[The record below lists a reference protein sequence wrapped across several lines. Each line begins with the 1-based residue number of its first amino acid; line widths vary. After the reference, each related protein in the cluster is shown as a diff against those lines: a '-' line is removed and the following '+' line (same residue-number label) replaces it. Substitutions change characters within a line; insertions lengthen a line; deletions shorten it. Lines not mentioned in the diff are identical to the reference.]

1 MQREISNKV
10 QLRENLNP
18 LKDISKVPSI
28 DNTAD
33 LKDVFGNVDKFTTLS
48 GEGKADISLI
58 RYIPGLA
65 LVSR

>member
-28 DNTAD
+28 DNTVD
-33 LKDVFGNVDKFTTLS
+33 IKDVFGNVDKSTTLS

>member
-18 LKDISKVPSI
+18 LKDISKGPSI
-28 DNTAD
+28 DNTVD
-33 LKDVFGNVDKFTTLS
+33 IKDVFGNVDKSTTLS
-48 GEGKADISLI
+48 GEGKADINLI

-65 LVSR
+65 LVST